1 VQVCRE
7 WRYTTHCQIDMQ
19 CDQLLRRNAVAVL
32 RMKHLMEIVQPLGI
46 RAEQMRHDAHPFA
59 FAHLALIQRVRLRGE
74 GRTASGIA
82 VRLADAQ
89 HIVHQIRRLI
99 EQDDIVG
106 QVHVPIR
113 IDPLGQDHAIQ
124 LREFHRASLLTK
136 RHRVKHTRMTMR
148 RKPVTEMELA
158 DGLPPRER
166 WKAMLAIAIAVA
178 MSVLVT
184 SIANIA
190 LPTIARDLNATPSAS
205 IWVVNAYQLAVTV
218 TLLPFASIGDIH
230 GHRRVYIWG
239 LAVYTAASLL
249 CALAPSLPLLVI
261 GRVLQG
267 FGGAGIMSVNGALVR
282 FVFPRAALGRGIGFN
297 ALVVAGSSAAGPSVA
312 AAIMSVLS
320 WPWLFA
326 LQVPAGILGLWLA
339 RRYLPRTPVTG
350 HSFDPLSAVLN
361 AITFG
366 LFITA
371 LDGIGRG
378 QGAAT
383 VLVEFAVSIAV
394 GWFFVHRQYSLPA
407 PMLPVDLFRRPV
419 FALSVATAICAH
431 AAQLIAFVA
440 LPFYFQYVSG
450 LSPIEIGVLIT
461 PWPAALVVMAP
472 IAGRLADRHS
482 AGLLG
487 GFGLA
492 VMTLGLLLVLFLPA
506 PPSQMDVAW
515 RLAICGIGFGFFQSP
530 NNRLMIASAPRER
543 AGAGSGMLSTSRLL
557 GQTTGSALVALV
569 FGVTH
574 GGADAIELGTRLA
587 IGMAAAFAGVA
598 MVLSTLRVGRPQ
610 SV

>member
-1 VQVCRE
+1 
-7 WRYTTHCQIDMQ
+7 M
-19 CDQLLRRNAVAVL
+19 
-32 RMKHLMEIVQPLGI
+32 
-46 RAEQMRHDAHPFA
+46 
-59 FAHLALIQRVRLRGE
+59 
-74 GRTASGIA
+74 
-82 VRLADAQ
+82 
-89 HIVHQIRRLI
+89 
-99 EQDDIVG
+99 
-106 QVHVPIR
+106 
-113 IDPLGQDHAIQ
+113 
-124 LREFHRASLLTK
+124 
-136 RHRVKHTRMTMR
+136 VKHTGWMR
-148 RKPVTEMELA
+148 RIRISEMEVA
-158 DGLPPRER
+158 DGLPPPER
-166 WKAMLAIAIAVA
+166 WRAMLAVALAVA

-190 LPTIARDLNATPSAS
+190 LPTIAHDMNASPAAS

-218 TLLPFASIGDIH
+218 TLLPFASIGDIY

-239 LAVYTAASLL
+239 LGVYTAASLL
-249 CALAPSLPLLVI
+249 CAVAPSLPVLVL

-282 FVFPRAALGRGIGFN
+282 FIFPRALLGRGIGLN
-297 ALVVAGSSAAGPSVA
+297 ALIVAGSSAAGPSVA

-326 LQVPAGILGLWLA
+326 LQFPAGLLALWLA
-339 RRYLPRTPVTG
+339 DRFLPRTPRTG
-350 HSFDPLSAVLN
+350 HPFDPISAVLN
-361 AITFG
+361 AVTFG

-371 LDGIGRG
+371 LDGVGRG
-378 QGAAT
+378 QSTAS
-383 VLVEFAVSIAV
+383 VLVEFAVSICV
-394 GWFFVHRQYSLPA
+394 GWVFVHRQFTLPA

-450 LSPIEIGVLIT
+450 LSPIQIGILIT

-506 PPSQMDVAW
+506 RPAQLDVAW
-515 RLAICGIGFGFFQSP
+515 RLAVCGVGFGFFQSP
-530 NNRLMIASAPRER
+530 NNRLMIASAPRDR

-574 GGADAIELGTRLA
+574 GAGDAIELGTRLA
-587 IGMAAAFAGVA
+587 IGMAAAFAAVA
-598 MVLSTLRVGRPQ
+598 MVLSSLRVRQPQ
-610 SV
+610 LL

>member
-1 VQVCRE
+1 
-7 WRYTTHCQIDMQ
+7 
-19 CDQLLRRNAVAVL
+19 
-32 RMKHLMEIVQPLGI
+32 
-46 RAEQMRHDAHPFA
+46 
-59 FAHLALIQRVRLRGE
+59 
-74 GRTASGIA
+74 
-82 VRLADAQ
+82 
-89 HIVHQIRRLI
+89 
-99 EQDDIVG
+99 
-106 QVHVPIR
+106 
-113 IDPLGQDHAIQ
+113 
-124 LREFHRASLLTK
+124 
-136 RHRVKHTRMTMR
+136 
-148 RKPVTEMELA
+148 
-158 DGLPPRER
+158 
-166 WKAMLAIAIAVA
+166 MLAVTIAIA

-190 LPTIARDLNATPSAS
+190 LPTIAHDMAVTPAES

-218 TLLPFASIGDIH
+218 TLLPFASMGDIY

-239 LAVYTAASLL
+239 LVVYTAASLV
-249 CALAPSLPLLVI
+249 CALAPSLPVLVL

-282 FVFPRAALGRGIGFN
+282 FIYPRNELGRGIGFN
-297 ALVVAGSSAAGPSVA
+297 ALVVAGSSTAGPSVA

-326 LQVPAGILGLWLA
+326 LQVPAGIVALLLA
-339 RRYLPRTPVTG
+339 RRFLPRTPRAG

-371 LDGIGRG
+371 LDGVGRG
-378 QGAAT
+378 HGAVV
-383 VLVEFAVSIAV
+383 VLIELIVSIVV
-394 GWFFVHRQYSLPA
+394 GWFFVQRQYTLVA

-431 AAQLIAFVA
+431 GAQLIAFVS

-450 LSPIEIGVLIT
+450 LSPLQIGVLIT

-472 IAGRLADRHS
+472 IAGRLADRYS

-487 GFGLA
+487 GLGLA
-492 VMTLGLLLVLFLPA
+492 VMTLGLLLVLFLPVRPA
-506 PPSQMDVAW
+506 QIDVAW
-515 RLAICGIGFGFFQSP
+515 RLAVCGIGFGFFQSP
-530 NNRLMIASAPRER
+530 NNRLMISSAPRDR

-569 FGVTH
+569 FGLSR
-574 GGADAIELGTRLA
+574 GGGDAIELGTRLA
-587 IGMAAAFAGVA
+587 IGMAAGFAALA
-598 MVLSTLRVGRPQ
+598 MVLSMLRVRQPQ
-610 SV
+610 

>member
-1 VQVCRE
+1 
-7 WRYTTHCQIDMQ
+7 M
-19 CDQLLRRNAVAVL
+19 
-32 RMKHLMEIVQPLGI
+32 
-46 RAEQMRHDAHPFA
+46 
-59 FAHLALIQRVRLRGE
+59 
-74 GRTASGIA
+74 
-82 VRLADAQ
+82 
-89 HIVHQIRRLI
+89 RLI
-99 EQDDIVG
+99 RL
-106 QVHVPIR
+106 H
-113 IDPLGQDHAIQ
+113 DPEI
-124 LREFHRASLLTK
+124 
-136 RHRVKHTRMTMR
+136 
-148 RKPVTEMELA
+148 A
-158 DGLPPRER
+158 DGLPPDER
-166 WKAMLAIAIAVA
+166 WRAMLAVAIAIA

-190 LPTIARDLNATPSAS
+190 LPTIAHDMDATPAAS

-218 TLLPFASIGDIH
+218 TLLPFASIGDIY
-230 GHRRVYIWG
+230 GHRRVYVWG
-239 LAVYTAASLL
+239 LAVYTAASFI
-249 CALAPSLPLLVI
+249 CAMAPSLPVLVI

-282 FVFPRAALGRGIGFN
+282 FIFPREALGRGIGFN

-326 LQVPAGILGLWLA
+326 LQVPAGIVSLWMA
-339 RRYLPRTPVTG
+339 YRFLPRTPRTG
-350 HSFDPLSAVLN
+350 HAFDPLSAVMN
-361 AITFG
+361 AVTFG

-378 QGAAT
+378 QGATT
-383 VLVEFAVSIAV
+383 VLIELAVSVVV
-394 GWFFVHRQYSLPA
+394 GWFFVQRQFALPA

-431 AAQLIAFVA
+431 GAQLISFVA

-450 LSPIEIGVLIT
+450 LTPIEIGVLIT

-472 IAGRLADRHS
+472 IAGRLADRYP

-506 PPSQMDVAW
+506 RPAQLDVAW
-515 RLAICGIGFGFFQSP
+515 RLAVCGVGFGFFQSP

-569 FGVTH
+569 FGVFH
-574 GGADAIELGTRLA
+574 GGPDAIETGTKFA
-587 IGMAAAFAGVA
+587 IGMAASFAALA
-598 MVLSTLRVGRPQ
+598 MVLSSLRLRQ
-610 SV
+610 KQ

>member
-1 VQVCRE
+1 
-7 WRYTTHCQIDMQ
+7 M
-19 CDQLLRRNAVAVL
+19 
-32 RMKHLMEIVQPLGI
+32 P
-46 RAEQMRHDAHPFA
+46 P
-59 FAHLALIQRVRLRGE
+59 
-74 GRTASGIA
+74 
-82 VRLADAQ
+82 
-89 HIVHQIRRLI
+89 
-99 EQDDIVG
+99 
-106 QVHVPIR
+106 PIR
-113 IDPLGQDHAIQ
+113 LH
-124 LREFHRASLLTK
+124 
-136 RHRVKHTRMTMR
+136 
-148 RKPVTEMELA
+148 ELDIS
-158 DGLPPRER
+158 DGLPPTQR
-166 WKAMLAIAIAVA
+166 WRAMLAVAIAVA

-190 LPTIARDLNATPSAS
+190 LPTIAHDLAATPADS
-205 IWVVNAYQLAVTV
+205 IWVVNSYQLAVTV
-218 TLLPFASIGDIH
+218 TLLPFASMGDIY

-249 CALAPSLPLLVI
+249 CAVAPSLPVLVL

-282 FVFPRAALGRGIGFN
+282 FIYPRAELGRGIGFN
-297 ALVVAGSSAAGPSVA
+297 ALVVASSSAAGPSVA

-326 LQVPAGILGLWLA
+326 LQVPAGILSLWLA
-339 RRYLPRTPVTG
+339 HRFLPQTPRAG
-350 HSFDPLSAVLN
+350 HPFDPLSAVLN

-371 LDGIGRG
+371 LDGVGRG

-383 VLVEFAVSIAV
+383 VGIELIVSIAV
-394 GWFFVHRQYSLPA
+394 GWFFVHRQYTLAA

-431 AAQLIAFVA
+431 AAQLVAFVA

-492 VMTLGLLLVLFLPA
+492 VMTVGLLLVLFLP
-506 PPSQMDVAW
+506 PRPEPLDVAW
-515 RLAICGIGFGFFQSP
+515 RLGVCGIGFGFFQSP
-530 NNRLMIASAPRER
+530 NNRLMISSAPRDR

-557 GQTTGSALVALV
+557 GQTTGSALVALLL
-569 FGVTH
+569 GVTH
-574 GGADAIELGTRLA
+574 GGENAVELGTKLS
-587 IGMAAAFAGVA
+587 IGMAAGFAGLA
-598 MVLSTLRVGRPQ
+598 MVLSTLRLRQTQTV
-610 SV
+610 

>member
-1 VQVCRE
+1 
-7 WRYTTHCQIDMQ
+7 M
-19 CDQLLRRNAVAVL
+19 
-32 RMKHLMEIVQPLGI
+32 
-46 RAEQMRHDAHPFA
+46 
-59 FAHLALIQRVRLRGE
+59 
-74 GRTASGIA
+74 
-82 VRLADAQ
+82 
-89 HIVHQIRRLI
+89 
-99 EQDDIVG
+99 
-106 QVHVPIR
+106 
-113 IDPLGQDHAIQ
+113 
-124 LREFHRASLLTK
+124 
-136 RHRVKHTRMTMR
+136 
-148 RKPVTEMELA
+148 
-158 DGLPPRER
+158 
-166 WKAMLAIAIAVA
+166 
-178 MSVLVT
+178 
-184 SIANIA
+184 
-190 LPTIARDLNATPSAS
+190 
-205 IWVVNAYQLAVTV
+205 VNAYQLAVTV

-239 LAVYTAASLL
+239 LAVYTAASLI
-249 CALAPSLPLLVI
+249 CAVAPSLPILVV

-282 FVFPRAALGRGIGFN
+282 FIYPRNMLGRGIGFN

-320 WPWLFA
+320 WPWVFG
-326 LQVPAGILGLWLA
+326 LQVPAGIFALWLA
-339 RRYLPRTPVTG
+339 HRFLPPTPRAG
-350 HSFDPLSAVLN
+350 HPFDPISAVLN
-361 AITFG
+361 AVTFG

-378 QGAAT
+378 QGPAT
-383 VLVEFAVSIAV
+383 VLVEFAASIVV
-394 GWFFVHRQYSLPA
+394 GWFFVHRQFSLAA

-450 LSPIEIGVLIT
+450 LTPIQIGVLIT

-472 IAGRLADRHS
+472 IAGRLADRYS

-492 VMTLGLLLVLFLPA
+492 VMTLGLLLVLFMPPRPA
-506 PPSQMDVAW
+506 SLDVAW

-530 NNRLMIASAPRER
+530 NNRLMIASAPRDR

-569 FGVTH
+569 FGITH
-574 GGADAIELGTRLA
+574 GADNAVELGTKSA
-587 IGMAAAFAGVA
+587 IGMAAAFAAIA
-598 MVLSTLRVGRPQ
+598 MVLSSLRVRQPQ
-610 SV
+610 VV

>member
-1 VQVCRE
+1 
-7 WRYTTHCQIDMQ
+7 
-19 CDQLLRRNAVAVL
+19 
-32 RMKHLMEIVQPLGI
+32 
-46 RAEQMRHDAHPFA
+46 MR
-59 FAHLALIQRVRLRGE
+59 
-74 GRTASGIA
+74 
-82 VRLADAQ
+82 
-89 HIVHQIRRLI
+89 QIRLN
-99 EQDDIVG
+99 
-106 QVHVPIR
+106 
-113 IDPLGQDHAIQ
+113 
-124 LREFHRASLLTK
+124 
-136 RHRVKHTRMTMR
+136 
-148 RKPVTEMELA
+148 EMEVA

-166 WKAMLAIAIAVA
+166 RRAMLAVAIAVA

-190 LPTIARDLNATPSAS
+190 LPTIAHDMNATPADS

-218 TLLPFASIGDIH
+218 TLLPFASMGDIY
-230 GHRRVYIWG
+230 GHRRVYVWG
-239 LAVYTAASLL
+239 LLVYTAASLL
-249 CALAPSLPLLVI
+249 CAVAPSLLVLVI

-282 FVFPRAALGRGIGFN
+282 FIYPRAALGRGIGFN

-326 LQVPAGILGLWLA
+326 LQVPAGVLALWLA
-339 RRYLPRTPVTG
+339 HRFLPKTPLAG
-350 HSFDPLSAVLN
+350 HRFDPLSAVLN

-378 QGAAT
+378 QGSTT
-383 VLVEFAVSIAV
+383 VLVEFMISIIV
-394 GWFFVHRQYSLPA
+394 GWFFVTRQYTLAA

-419 FALSVATAICAH
+419 FALSVATAIFAH

-472 IAGRLADRHS
+472 IAGRLADRYS

-487 GFGLA
+487 GLGLA
-492 VMTLGLLLVLFLPA
+492 VMTLGLLLVLFMPV
-506 PPSQMDVAW
+506 PPTQIDVAW

-530 NNRLMIASAPRER
+530 NNRLMIASAPRDR

-557 GQTTGSALVALV
+557 GQTTGSALVALL

-574 GGADAIELGTRLA
+574 GGPDSIELGTRLA
-587 IGMAAAFAGVA
+587 IGMAASFAAIA
-598 MVLSTLRVGRPQ
+598 MVLSSLRVRQPK

>member
-1 VQVCRE
+1 MRQV
-7 WRYTTHCQIDMQ
+7 
-19 CDQLLRRNAVAVL
+19 
-32 RMKHLMEIVQPLGI
+32 
-46 RAEQMRHDAHPFA
+46 
-59 FAHLALIQRVRLRGE
+59 RV
-74 GRTASGIA
+74 S
-82 VRLADAQ
+82 
-89 HIVHQIRRLI
+89 
-99 EQDDIVG
+99 
-106 QVHVPIR
+106 
-113 IDPLGQDHAIQ
+113 
-124 LREFHRASLLTK
+124 
-136 RHRVKHTRMTMR
+136 
-148 RKPVTEMELA
+148 EMEVA
-158 DGLPPRER
+158 DGLPPPDR
-166 WKAMLAIAIAVA
+166 WRAMLAVAIAVS

-190 LPTIARDLNATPSAS
+190 LPTIARDMHTTPAAS

-218 TLLPFASIGDIH
+218 TLLPFASMGDIY
-230 GHRRVYIWG
+230 GHRRVYVWG

-249 CALAPSLPLLVI
+249 CALAPSLPALVL

-282 FVFPRAALGRGIGFN
+282 FIYPRESLGRGIGFN
-297 ALVVAGSSAAGPSVA
+297 ALIVAGSSAAGPSVA

-326 LQVPAGILGLWLA
+326 LQVPAGILSLWMA
-339 RRYLPRTPVTG
+339 RRYLPKTPLAG
-350 HSFDPLSAVLN
+350 HPFDPLSAVLN
-361 AITFG
+361 AVTFG

-378 QGAAT
+378 QGPAT
-383 VLVEFAVSIAV
+383 IMIEFTVSIII
-394 GWFFVHRQYSLPA
+394 GWYFVHRQFTLAA

-431 AAQLIAFVA
+431 AAQLIAFIS

-461 PWPAALVVMAP
+461 PWPAALVIMAP

-492 VMTLGLLLVLFLPA
+492 VMTLGLLLVLFMPE
-506 PPSQMDVAW
+506 PPTRMEVAW
-515 RLAICGIGFGFFQSP
+515 RLAVCGIGFGFFQSP
-530 NNRLMIASAPRER
+530 NNRLMIASAPRDR

-569 FGVTH
+569 FGLTH
-574 GGADAIELGTRLA
+574 GGADGIALGTKSC
-587 IGMAAAFAGVA
+587 IGMAASFAGIA
-598 MVLSTLRVGRPQ
+598 MLLSMLRVRQPQ

>member
-1 VQVCRE
+1 MNE
-7 WRYTTHCQIDMQ
+7 
-19 CDQLLRRNAVAVL
+19 
-32 RMKHLMEIVQPLGI
+32 
-46 RAEQMRHDAHPFA
+46 
-59 FAHLALIQRVRLRGE
+59 
-74 GRTASGIA
+74 
-82 VRLADAQ
+82 
-89 HIVHQIRRLI
+89 
-99 EQDDIVG
+99 
-106 QVHVPIR
+106 
-113 IDPLGQDHAIQ
+113 
-124 LREFHRASLLTK
+124 
-136 RHRVKHTRMTMR
+136 
-148 RKPVTEMELA
+148 TEVA
-158 DGLPPRER
+158 DGLPPGDR
-166 WKAMLAIAIAVA
+166 WRAMAAVAIAVA

-190 LPTIARDLNATPSAS
+190 LPTIAHDLDSTPAAS

-218 TLLPFASIGDIH
+218 TLLPFASIGDIY

-239 LAVYTAASLL
+239 LAVYTAASLI
-249 CALAPSLPLLVI
+249 CALAPSLPVLVI

-282 FVFPRAALGRGIGFN
+282 FIYPRAALGRGIGFN

-326 LQVPAGILGLWLA
+326 LQVPAGVLALWLA
-339 RRYLPRTPVTG
+339 HRFLPKTPLAG

-361 AITFG
+361 AVTFG

-378 QGAAT
+378 QGPAT
-383 VLVEFAVSIAV
+383 VLIEFTVSIIV
-394 GWFFVHRQYSLPA
+394 GWFFVHRQYTLAA

-431 AAQLIAFVA
+431 AAQLIAFIA
-440 LPFYFQYVSG
+440 LPFYFQYVSR

-461 PWPAALVVMAP
+461 PWPAALVIMAP

-492 VMTLGLLLVLFLPA
+492 VMTLGLLLVLFMPE
-506 PPSQMDVAW
+506 PPTRLDVAW
-515 RLAICGIGFGFFQSP
+515 RLAVCGIGFGFFQSP
-530 NNRLMIASAPRER
+530 NNRLMIASAPRDR

-569 FGVTH
+569 FGLTH
-574 GGADAIELGTRLA
+574 GGADAIALGTKLS
-587 IGMAAAFAGVA
+587 IGMAASFAGIA
-598 MVLSTLRVGRPQ
+598 MVLSSLRVRQPQ

>member
-1 VQVCRE
+1 MSDVRIQ
-7 WRYTTHCQIDMQ
+7 Q
-19 CDQLLRRNAVAVL
+19 
-32 RMKHLMEIVQPLGI
+32 ME
-46 RAEQMRHDAHPFA
+46 
-59 FAHLALIQRVRLRGE
+59 
-74 GRTASGIA
+74 
-82 VRLADAQ
+82 
-89 HIVHQIRRLI
+89 
-99 EQDDIVG
+99 
-106 QVHVPIR
+106 
-113 IDPLGQDHAIQ
+113 
-124 LREFHRASLLTK
+124 
-136 RHRVKHTRMTMR
+136 
-148 RKPVTEMELA
+148 VT

-166 WKAMLAIAIAVA
+166 RRAMLAVAVAIA

-184 SIANIA
+184 SLANIA
-190 LPTIARDLNATPSAS
+190 LPTIAHDLNATPAAS

-218 TLLPFASIGDIH
+218 TLLPFASIGDIY

-239 LAVYTAASLL
+239 LAVYTAASLI
-249 CALAPSLPLLVI
+249 CAIAPSLPVLVI

-282 FVFPRAALGRGIGFN
+282 FIFPRNELGRGIGFN

-326 LQVPAGILGLWLA
+326 LQVPAGIAALWMSHRFLPPT
-339 RRYLPRTPVTG
+339 PRTNHP
-350 HSFDPLSAVLN
+350 FDPLSAVMN
-361 AITFG
+361 AVTFG

-378 QGAAT
+378 QGVAT
-383 VLVEFAVSIAV
+383 VLIELSVSVIV
-394 GWFFVHRQYSLPA
+394 GWFFVHRQYTLAA

-431 AAQLIAFVA
+431 AAQLVAFVA

-450 LSPIEIGVLIT
+450 LSPIQIGVLIT

-487 GFGLA
+487 GLGLS
-492 VMTLGLLLVLFLPA
+492 VMTLGLLLVLFLPHRPA
-506 PPSQMDVAW
+506 QIDVAW
-515 RLAICGIGFGFFQSP
+515 RLAVCGIGFGFFQSP
-530 NNRLMIASAPRER
+530 NNRLMIASAPRDR

-569 FGVTH
+569 LGLTHDAANGV
-574 GGADAIELGTRLA
+574 ELGTRLA
-587 IGMAAAFAGVA
+587 IGMAAAFSSIA
-598 MVLSTLRVGRPQ
+598 MILSTLRLRRRQSAQVRNQPDRRP
-610 SV
+610 

>member
-1 VQVCRE
+1 MSE
-7 WRYTTHCQIDMQ
+7 
-19 CDQLLRRNAVAVL
+19 
-32 RMKHLMEIVQPLGI
+32 
-46 RAEQMRHDAHPFA
+46 
-59 FAHLALIQRVRLRGE
+59 VR
-74 GRTASGIA
+74 
-82 VRLADAQ
+82 
-89 HIVHQIRRLI
+89 
-99 EQDDIVG
+99 VG
-106 QVHVPIR
+106 QM
-113 IDPLGQDHAIQ
+113 
-124 LREFHRASLLTK
+124 E
-136 RHRVKHTRMTMR
+136 
-148 RKPVTEMELA
+148 VT

-166 WKAMLAIAIAVA
+166 RRAMLAVAVAIA

-184 SIANIA
+184 SLANIA
-190 LPTIARDLNATPSAS
+190 LPTIARDLNATPAAS

-218 TLLPFASIGDIH
+218 TLLPFASIGDIY

-239 LAVYTAASLL
+239 LALYTAASLL
-249 CALAPSLPLLVI
+249 CAIAPSLPVLVV

-282 FVFPRAALGRGIGFN
+282 FIFPRNELGKGIGFN

-312 AAIMSVLS
+312 AAVMSVLS

-326 LQVPAGILGLWLA
+326 LQVPAGIAALWMSHRFLPPT
-339 RRYLPRTPVTG
+339 PRTSHP
-350 HSFDPLSAVLN
+350 FDPLSAVMN
-361 AITFG
+361 AVTFG

-378 QGAAT
+378 QGVAT
-383 VLVEFAVSIAV
+383 VVIEFAVSIIV
-394 GWFFVHRQYSLPA
+394 GWFFVHRQYSLAA

-450 LSPIEIGVLIT
+450 LSPIQIGVLIT

-472 IAGRLADRHS
+472 IAGRLADRHP

-487 GFGLA
+487 GLGLS
-492 VMTLGLLLVLFLPA
+492 VMTLGLLLVLFLPHWPA
-506 PPSQMDVAW
+506 QIDVAW
-515 RLAICGIGFGFFQSP
+515 RLAVCGIGFGFFQSP
-530 NNRLMIASAPRER
+530 NNRLMIASAPRDR

-569 FGVTH
+569 LGLTHDAQNGV
-574 GGADAIELGTRLA
+574 ELGTRLA
-587 IGMAAAFAGVA
+587 IGMAAGFSSVA
-598 MVLSTLRVGRPQ
+598 MILSTLRLRRPQ
-610 SV
+610 SAQVRSPPDRRPSA

>member
-1 VQVCRE
+1 
-7 WRYTTHCQIDMQ
+7 M
-19 CDQLLRRNAVAVL
+19 
-32 RMKHLMEIVQPLGI
+32 
-46 RAEQMRHDAHPFA
+46 
-59 FAHLALIQRVRLRGE
+59 
-74 GRTASGIA
+74 
-82 VRLADAQ
+82 
-89 HIVHQIRRLI
+89 
-99 EQDDIVG
+99 
-106 QVHVPIR
+106 
-113 IDPLGQDHAIQ
+113 
-124 LREFHRASLLTK
+124 
-136 RHRVKHTRMTMR
+136 VKHTGPMR
-148 RKPVTEMELA
+148 RIRISEMEVA
-158 DGLPPRER
+158 DGLPPPER
-166 WKAMLAIAIAVA
+166 RRAMFAVAIAVA

-190 LPTIARDLNATPSAS
+190 LPTIAHDTDASPAAS

-230 GHRRVYIWG
+230 GHRRVYVWG
-239 LAVYTAASLL
+239 LGVYTVASLL
-249 CALAPSLPLLVI
+249 CAVAPSLPVLVL

-282 FVFPRAALGRGIGFN
+282 FIYPRDSLGRGIGFN
-297 ALVVAGSSAAGPSVA
+297 ALIVAGSSAAGPSVA

-326 LQVPAGILGLWLA
+326 LQVPAGVLALWLA
-339 RRYLPRTPVTG
+339 HRFLPRTPRTG
-350 HSFDPLSAVLN
+350 HPFDPISAVLN
-361 AITFG
+361 AVTFG

-371 LDGIGRG
+371 LDGIGRH
-378 QGAAT
+378 QGTAS
-383 VLVEFAVSIAV
+383 VLVEFAVSICV
-394 GWFFVHRQYSLPA
+394 GWVFVHRQFTLPA

-431 AAQLIAFVA
+431 AAQLIAFIA

-450 LSPIEIGVLIT
+450 LSPIQIGILIT

-492 VMTLGLLLVLFLPA
+492 VMTLGLLLVLFLPTRPA
-506 PPSQMDVAW
+506 QLDVAW
-515 RLAICGIGFGFFQSP
+515 RLAVCGVGFGFFQSP
-530 NNRLMIASAPRER
+530 NNRLMIASAPRDR

-569 FGVTH
+569 FGITH
-574 GGADAIELGTRLA
+574 GAEDALELGTRFS
-587 IGMAAAFAGVA
+587 IGMAAAFAGTA
-598 MVLSTLRVGRPQ
+598 MVLSSLRVRQPQ
-610 SV
+610 PV

>member
-1 VQVCRE
+1 
-7 WRYTTHCQIDMQ
+7 M
-19 CDQLLRRNAVAVL
+19 
-32 RMKHLMEIVQPLGI
+32 
-46 RAEQMRHDAHPFA
+46 
-59 FAHLALIQRVRLRGE
+59 
-74 GRTASGIA
+74 
-82 VRLADAQ
+82 
-89 HIVHQIRRLI
+89 RLI
-99 EQDDIVG
+99 R
-106 QVHVPIR
+106 VH
-113 IDPLGQDHAIQ
+113 DP
-124 LREFHRASLLTK
+124 E
-136 RHRVKHTRMTMR
+136 V
-148 RKPVTEMELA
+148 A
-158 DGLPPRER
+158 DGLPPDER
-166 WKAMLAIAIAVA
+166 WRAMLAVAIAIA

-190 LPTIARDLNATPSAS
+190 LPTIARDLNTTPAAS

-218 TLLPFASIGDIH
+218 TLLPFASIGDIY
-230 GHRRVYIWG
+230 GHRRVYVWG
-239 LAVYTAASLL
+239 LAVYTAASFV
-249 CALAPSLPLLVI
+249 CAVAPSLPVLVI

-282 FVFPRAALGRGIGFN
+282 FIYPREALGRGIGFN

-312 AAIMSVLS
+312 AGIMSVLS

-326 LQVPAGILGLWLA
+326 LQVPAGIVSLWMA
-339 RRYLPRTPVTG
+339 HRFLPRTPRTG
-350 HSFDPLSAVLN
+350 HPFDPLSAVMN
-361 AITFG
+361 AVTFG

-383 VLVEFAVSIAV
+383 VLIELAVSIVV
-394 GWFFVHRQYSLPA
+394 GWFFVHRQFTLAA

-431 AAQLIAFVA
+431 GAQLIAFVA

-450 LSPIEIGVLIT
+450 LSPIQIGVLIT

-472 IAGRLADRHS
+472 IAGRLADRYP

-492 VMTLGLLLVLFLPA
+492 VMTVGLLLVLFLPA
-506 PPSQMDVAW
+506 RPAQLDVAW
-515 RLAICGIGFGFFQSP
+515 RLAVCGVGFGFFQSP

-569 FGVTH
+569 FGLFH
-574 GGADAIELGTRLA
+574 GGEDAIELGTRFA
-587 IGMAAAFAGVA
+587 IGMAAGFAALA
-598 MVLSTLRVGRPQ
+598 MVLSSLRLRQKQTV
-610 SV
+610 